1 MFVTANAQ
9 IFGLAN
15 AGEIYSLLFSAFAL
29 ASVTGAKLTMGL
41 VAKVGWGGIF
51 QVLAAMLTA
60 AVGLLTLLRIEQE
73 TTEPG
78 WDVA

>member
-29 ASVTGAKLTMGL
+29 ASVTGAKLTMRL
-41 VAKVGWGGIF
+41 VSTVGWGGIF
-51 QVLAAMLTA
+51 KVLAAMLTA
-60 AVGLLTLLRIEQE
+60 AVGLLSLLRIE
-73 TTEPG
+73 TSNTAP
-78 WDVA
+78 WD